1 MRYMAPV
8 LALAALSLLVPVHVT
23 AQGVRQT
30 ARTRATSAAPVTPAP
45 VSINGIAMTST
56 GQPVANATVRA
67 RNLLT
72 GQVARSTL
80 TTGSGQFIFAGLDA
94 GNYVLELVDAT
105 GQVLG
110 TSSFIFAA
118 AGSTVAA
125 TVTAT
130 SGSSRA
136 VNTVTGFAATLTTT
150 AAESVKYAA
159 VAAGVA
165 GMVAPVG
172 VATASPSR

>member
-1 MRYMAPV
+1 MRFIAPAV
-8 LALAALSLLVPVHVT
+8 ALAALSLAVPVHVT
-23 AQGVRQT
+23 AQRVGPA
-30 ARTRATSAAPVTPAP
+30 ARTRATSAAPVTPPPA
-45 VSINGIAMTST
+45 SINGIAMTSA
-56 GQPVANATVRA
+56 GQPVANATIRA

-72 GQVARSTL
+72 GRVAGSTL
-80 TTGSGQFIFAGLDA
+80 TTGTGQFVLAGLDS
-94 GNYVLELVDAT
+94 GNYVLELVDAA

-110 TSSFIFAA
+110 TSSFIYAA
-118 AGSTVAA
+118 AGTTVAA

-130 SGSSRA
+130 SGALSA
-136 VNTVTGFAATLTTT
+136 VNTVTGLAATLSTT

>member
-1 MRYMAPV
+1 MRYTVP
-8 LALAALSLLVPVHVT
+8 ALAFAVLSLSLPVHVT
-23 AQGVRQT
+23 AQGVGAA
-30 ARTRATSAAPVTPAP
+30 ARTKATSVVPVSHP
-45 VSINGIAMTST
+45 VSINGIAITPT

-72 GQVARSTL
+72 GQVARSTS
-80 TTGSGQFIFAGLDA
+80 TTSSGHFVFAGLDS
-94 GNYVLELVDAT
+94 GNYVLELVHTT

-130 SGSSRA
+130 SGALSA

-150 AAESVKYAA
+150 AAETVKYAA